1 MAQSAEIRHDVG
13 FLSTL
18 PLGSI
23 IAWHRDLLEQGVLSL
38 PPGWVECNG
47 QKLDDPESRF
57 HGSLIPNLNL
67 VDRDDAL
74 AGHEAGAFLRGAPK
88 SGDFQQD
95 QLQSHTHRDAGHTH
109 PRNPEGVAERVLI
122 VPDEQRDGH
131 QPEGGDGNS
140 TPVGELTGE
149 GRARLGNP
157 TASGAGAPR
166 HGAETRPVNM
176 SVIWIMK
183 VRQLTAAQAVPAVL
197 AHVDAPDGAILVAA
211 DGKVGVGTA
220 NPRATLEVAGGLRLA
235 EGVTVQ
241 GILTDATTA
250 GNPEA
255 LLPTLSAVEGLV
267 NARLPTQ
274 QSGRARVGPFGEP
287 VLQDFAVNFSS
298 QFLETPFVVAT
309 AVQDPAIQRGSRPDT
324 FAVTIT
330 AVTKGGFTSNIARVD
345 ARAGWEQDLEL
356 SWHATLGLPG

>member
-23 IAWHRDLLEQGVLSL
+23 IAWHRDLLEPAVVSL

-47 QKLDDPESRF
+47 QTLDDPESPF
-57 HGSLIPNLNL
+57 HGNIIPNLNL
-67 VDRDDAL
+67 VDRDDPL
-74 AGHEAGAFLRGAPK
+74 AGHEGGAFLRGAPQ
-88 SGDFQQD
+88 SGAFQQD
-95 QLQSHTHRDAGHTH
+95 QLQSHTHRDAGHAH
-109 PRNPEGVAERVLI
+109 PRNPEGRAERVLI
-122 VPDEQRDGH
+122 VPDEKGDAH
-131 QPEGGDGNS
+131 QSEGGDGNS
-140 TPVGELTGE
+140 VGVGALTGE

-183 VRQLTAAQAVPAVL
+183 VRKLTAAQAVPAVL

-211 DGKVGVGTA
+211 DGKVGIGTS
-220 NPRATLEVAGGLRLA
+220 NPRATLEVAGGLQLA

-241 GILTDATTA
+241 GILADAGSA

-255 LLPTLSAVEGLV
+255 VLPTVSAVEALV
-267 NARLPTQ
+267 NARLRTQ
-274 QSGRARVGPFGEP
+274 QSGRARVGPFDEP
-287 VLQDFAVNFSS
+287 VRQGFVVNFSR
-298 QFLETPFVVAT
+298 QFAETPFVVAT
-309 AVQDPAIQRGSRPDT
+309 AVQDPAIQTGSLPDT
-324 FAVTIT
+324 FAVT
-330 AVTKGGFTSNIARVD
+330 VTSVSNAGFTVNVARVD
-345 ARAGWEQDLEL
+345 ARTGWGQDLEL
-356 SWHATLGLPG
+356 SWQATLGLPI